1 MSNSSLVSYTRLSP
15 NHSGKRTHSID
26 RITPHCVV
34 GQLSVET
41 LGSIFAP
48 SSIQASSNYGIGK
61 DGRVGMY
68 VEEKNRSWCS
78 SSNANDQRAV
88 TIECASDLKSPYAF
102 NDTVWN
108 KLIDLCVDICKRNG
122 KKKLLWLGSRD
133 KTLNYSPKS
142 DEMVLTAHRWFSDT
156 ACPGNWMYAREGILA
171 DAVTKRLGGSSSYS
185 SSSSTTSSSNIVKG
199 SIVKVVGNY
208 YYNSNTIIPSW
219 VKEMN
224 WVVSS
229 VSGNRVVLG
238 KNTSGTNFIDSAV
251 KKSDLKLVSVS
262 SSSSS
267 SKSSTSTSST
277 KTTKLSVDGS
287 FGPASI
293 KRMQQFF
300 GSTQD
305 GIISG
310 QYASAKKYL
319 SGISFSCITWEE
331 SGSAVVKKLQKW
343 VGSTRD
349 GYLGPNTIKKLQKK
363 LGISVDGSWGP
374 ATSRAFQNYLN
385 NH

>member
-48 SSIQASSNYGIGK
+48 SSRQASSNYGIGK

-102 NDTVWN
+102 NNTVWN

-122 KKKLLWLGSRD
+122 KKKLLWLGSRE
-133 KTLNYSPKS
+133 KALNYSPKS
-142 DEMVLTAHRWFSDT
+142 DEMILTAHRWFSDT
-156 ACPGNWMYAREGILA
+156 ACPGNWMYSREGALA
-171 DAVTKRLGGSSSYS
+171 EAVTKRLGG
-185 SSSSTTSSSNIVKG
+185 TT
-199 SIVKVVGNY
+199 
-208 YYNSNTIIPSW
+208 
-219 VKEMN
+219 
-224 WVVSS
+224 
-229 VSGNRVVLG
+229 
-238 KNTSGTNFIDSAV
+238 
-251 KKSDLKLVSVS
+251 KKSKNKKIKLD
-262 SSSSS
+262 
-267 SKSSTSTSST
+267 
-277 KTTKLSVDGS
+277 VDGK

-300 GSTQD
+300 GVSQT
-305 GIISG
+305 GKIAG
-310 QYASAKKYL
+310 QYEADKKYMK
-319 SGISFSCITWEE
+319 GIQQDCITWTK
-331 SGSAVVKKLQKW
+331 SGSSVIKKLQKW
-343 VGSTRD
+343 VGSSQD
-349 GYLGPNTIKKLQKK
+349 GYLGKNTIKGLQRK
-363 LGISVDGSWGP
+363 LGAEVDGSWGP
-374 ATSRAFQNYLN
+374 GTSKAFQRYLN

>member
-48 SSIQASSNYGIGK
+48 SSRQASSNYGIGK

-122 KKKLLWLGSRD
+122 KKKLLWLGSRE
-133 KTLNYSPKS
+133 KALNYSPKS
-142 DEMVLTAHRWFSDT
+142 DEMILTAHRWFSDT
-156 ACPGNWMYAREGILA
+156 SCPGNWMYSREGALA
-171 DAVTKRLGGSSSYS
+171 EAVTKKLGGSSS
-185 SSSSTTSSSNIVKG
+185 STT
-199 SIVKVVGNY
+199 
-208 YYNSNTIIPSW
+208 
-219 VKEMN
+219 
-224 WVVSS
+224 
-229 VSGNRVVLG
+229 
-238 KNTSGTNFIDSAV
+238 
-251 KKSDLKLVSVS
+251 
-262 SSSSS
+262 
-267 SKSSTSTSST
+267 T
-277 KTTKLSVDGS
+277 KTTTKTTAKAKLAVDGS

-300 GSTQD
+300 GTTQD
-305 GIISG
+305 GKISG
-310 QYASAKKYL
+310 QYSSAKKYL
-319 SGISFSCITWEE
+319 SGIPSSCITWTKT
-331 SGSAVVKKLQKW
+331 GSNVVKKLQKW
-343 VGSTRD
+343 VGSSQD
-349 GYLGPNTIKKLQKK
+349 GYLGPNTIKGLQRK
-363 LGISVDGSWGP
+363 LGIIADGSWGP
-374 ATSRAFQNYLN
+374 GTSKAFQRYLN